1 MCCDFGYLECLDSA
15 SMPFMSNFIK
25 GCTIKILLEL
35 ISKRSFK
42 HLYKQMKY
50 HVPRFGLIIGSVS
63 FLFYLL
69 MCFHHRGKFLKNR
82 RGQAIF
88 VAAMISALPIIGL
101 KKNELGLVKLLFFP
115 VAWRCFCQIMLK
127 KKIVPSIS
135 RHGDIL
141 TYMALSW
148 IIGMCMVFE
157 AYSSP
162 LNKAVSTYATFTPVF
177 MRYMQTFKTMNRI

>member
-1 MCCDFGYLECLDSA
+1 
-15 SMPFMSNFIK
+15 MSNFIK